1 MIVTI
6 RGAYKNAGDHL
17 IGRRAHALLARHVDD
32 DIQTI
37 DRKSITDESYEL
49 MNRARAVLLTGG
61 PAIQRKIHPDIYPI
75 DLDRVKVPVIAYG
88 LGWKDRA
95 EGDPSEFEFTPES
108 LEFVR
113 RIHANPALESSV
125 RCYQTKDALAHNGV
139 DNVLMTGC
147 PVWYDEARL
156 DEDYKFPSEIRRLV
170 ISMPARP
177 RGDTIAFA
185 RHLAKRYPRAERFLA
200 FQAGIRHPNRRVTA
214 RRYAAIAAARAWGFK
229 PVSFESDADAMM
241 SFLSSSD
248 LHVGYRVHAHL
259 YSLSERITSVLFAE
273 DSRAV
278 GQAAATGGR
287 TVLATAPLHDK
298 LAEIDRVLDS
308 KGEPVAQSVEVMR
321 ETHPTMLRFLGQ
333 F

>member
-1 MIVTI
+1 MIVTV

-37 DRKSITDESYEL
+37 DRKAITDDSYEL

-61 PAIQRKIHPDIYPI
+61 PAYQRKIHPDIYPI
-75 DLDRVKVPVIAYG
+75 DLDRVKVPVVAYG
-88 LGWKDRA
+88 LGWKDKVD
-95 EGDPSEFEFTPES
+95 GDPSEFEFTQES

-113 RIHANPALESSV
+113 RIHADATLQSST

-147 PVWYDEARL
+147 PVWYNEARL
-156 DEDYKFPSEIRRLV
+156 EEDYRFPSQVRRLV
-170 ISMPARP
+170 FSMPARP
-177 RGDTIAFA
+177 RGDTIAIA
-185 RHLAKRYPRAERFLA
+185 RHLAKRFPHAERYLA
-200 FQAGIRHPNRRVTA
+200 FQAGIRHPNRRVTV
-214 RRYAAIAAARAWGFK
+214 RRYAAIAAASRWGFK
-229 PVSFESDADAMM
+229 PVSFESDAGAMM
-241 SFLSSSD
+241 SFLSATD

-259 YSLSERITSVLFAE
+259 YSLSERITSVLFSE
-273 DSRAV
+273 DSRGV

-287 TVLATAPLHDK
+287 TVLAAAPIHDK

-308 KGEPVAQSVEVMR
+308 KGEPVARSVEVMR